1 MDYIKVKDLN
11 FSYQKGIKIL
21 QNLSFNIPKG
31 EIFGFL
37 GSNGSGKT
45 TTIRIL
51 LGLCF
56 PESGEIKIEG
66 KTFSKND
73 YKQYQKIGA
82 MIESPSLYEHL
93 SGYGNLKLLSS
104 YYDTDDVRINEIL
117 ETVGLSTAKHKKVKN
132 YSLGMKQRLGIA
144 QSLLHNPDILFL
156 DEPLNGLDPLGV
168 KEIRELLFRLRDEGK
183 TIFLSSH
190 QLSEVEK
197 TCEYLCIIDKGTN
210 VFSGK
215 VSEMQKQLSKDVQ
228 YQIVC
233 SDAKKVI
240 HIFSEN
246 HIDAVYQ
253 DNSHVLVSLPDTY
266 EISKYIKAIAASDV
280 ELFEV
285 IKQHNSLEDMFLKIT
300 HLN

>member
-1 MDYIKVKDLN
+1 MDYIKVKNLN

-21 QNLSFNIPKG
+21 QNLSFDVPKG

-37 GSNGSGKT
+37 GANGSGKT
-45 TTIRIL
+45 TTMRIL

-93 SGYGNLKLLSS
+93 SGYGNLKLLSK
-104 YYDTDDVRINEIL
+104 YYNTDEVRIDEVLKI
-117 ETVGLSTAKHKKVKN
+117 VGLNSFKHKKVKN

-215 VSEMQKQLSKDVQ
+215 VSEMQKQLSKKVQ
-228 YQIVC
+228 YKIVC
-233 SDAKKVI
+233 SDAEKVKN
-240 HIFSEN
+240 IFSKNRVE
-246 HIDAVYQ
+246 VQYQ
-253 DNSHVLVSLPDTY
+253 DDNNVLVKLSDANL
-266 EISKYIKAIAASDV
+266 ISKYIKEIVKSEVD
-280 ELFEV
+280 LFEV
-285 IKQHNSLEDMFLKIT
+285 TKRQNSLEDMFLKIT